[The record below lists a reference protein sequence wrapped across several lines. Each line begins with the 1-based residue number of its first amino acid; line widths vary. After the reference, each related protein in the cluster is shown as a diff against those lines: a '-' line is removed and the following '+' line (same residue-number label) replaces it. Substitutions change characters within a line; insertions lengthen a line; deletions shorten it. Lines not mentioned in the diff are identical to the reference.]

1 MSRFARRQL
10 VAAGAAVG
18 LLLSIP
24 SFAAADEILLT
35 LPVSGVHRGA
45 EGTSVQVASANVP
58 AELVGQSCE
67 IFGSTVNQ
75 RSVHPGND
83 LVIVNGDES
92 FTIPNFEDEGDI
104 VHDAGDVET
113 LAASIQVSIRF
124 GPDGVS
130 SGGFR
135 VTLRNCTDVAVEEVA
150 PPVETTVPAVAT
162 TAPETTEST
171 VAATTV
177 PSTIEVSATEVS
189 PTEVS
194 PTEVSPT
201 EVTAAPVDPA
211 GPTEESTTTADPT
224 TPSEAPTTAP
234 STTAPSTSAA
244 PNPLGPTAVTDTLP
258 VTGSSTWLL
267 AGFGAFVAAAGAA
280 MRFYAG
286 RVSSL

>member
-92 FTIPNFEDEGDI
+92 FTIPNFEDEGEI

-171 VAATTV
+171 VAETTV
-177 PSTIEVSATEVS
+177 PSTIEVSA
-189 PTEVS
+189 
-194 PTEVSPT
+194 TEVSPT

-224 TPSEAPTTAP
+224 TTSEAPTTAP